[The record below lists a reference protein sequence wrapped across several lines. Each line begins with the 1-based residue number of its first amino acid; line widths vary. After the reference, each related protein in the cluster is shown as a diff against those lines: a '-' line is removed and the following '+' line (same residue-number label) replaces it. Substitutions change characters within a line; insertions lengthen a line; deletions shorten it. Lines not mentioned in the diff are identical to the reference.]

1 MNFSLQSFLNASPGA
16 IAQGILWGIMAIGVF
31 ITYKVLDYADLTVD
45 NSFCTGG
52 GVSAILI
59 VGGMN
64 PVLTLPVAFAA
75 GMLAGAVTGFLH
87 TKLKIPGILSG
98 ILTQLALYSIN
109 MRVMQRANVSLLK
122 NDTLLSL
129 KDVPHAILI
138 GLASVIIII
147 GFLYWFFGTEIG
159 CSVRATGTNE
169 KMASAVGINTNRM
182 KMLALMLSN
191 GLVALS
197 GALLAQYQGYA
208 DINMGRGAIVIG
220 LASVI
225 IGEVLIGK
233 NRNFA
238 VKLFSTILGGIIY
251 YLIISLVLQAGLDTN
266 DLKLFSALVVAAA
279 LAVPNLK
286 KTTVTKHSSKE
297 GEK

>member
-59 VGGMN
+59 VGGMD
-64 PVLTLPVAFAA
+64 PILTLPIAFAA

-129 KDVPHAILI
+129 KDVPHSILI
-138 GLASVIIII
+138 GLISVVLII
-147 GFLYWFFGTEIG
+147 GFLYWFFGTELG

-286 KTTVTKHSSKE
+286 KSSAPKHNKG

>member
-1 MNFSLQSFLNASPGA
+1 MNFSLQSFLYASPGA

-59 VGGMN
+59 VGGMD
-64 PVLTLPVAFAA
+64 PILTLPIAFAA

-129 KDVPHAILI
+129 KDVPHSILI
-138 GLASVIIII
+138 GLISVVLII
-147 GFLYWFFGTEIG
+147 GFLYWFFGTELG

-169 KMASAVGINTNRM
+169 KMASAEGINTNRM

-286 KTTVTKHSSKE
+286 KSSAPKHNKG

>member
-52 GVSAILI
+52 GVSAIFI
-59 VGGMN
+59 VGGMD
-64 PVLTLPVAFAA
+64 PILTLPIAFAA

-129 KDVPHAILI
+129 KDVPHSILI
-138 GLASVIIII
+138 GLISVVLII
-147 GFLYWFFGTEIG
+147 GFLYWFFGTELG

-169 KMASAVGINTNRM
+169 KMASAEGINTNRM

-286 KTTVTKHSSKE
+286 KSSAPKHNKG

>member
-59 VGGMN
+59 VGGMD
-64 PVLTLPVAFAA
+64 PILTLPIAFAA

-129 KDVPHAILI
+129 KDVPHSILI
-138 GLASVIIII
+138 GLISVVLII
-147 GFLYWFFGTEIG
+147 GFLYWFFGTELG

-233 NRNFA
+233 NRNWD
-238 VKLFSTILGGIIY
+238 KC
-251 YLIISLVLQAGLDTN
+251 
-266 DLKLFSALVVAAA
+266 K
-279 LAVPNLK
+279 
-286 KTTVTKHSSKE
+286 
-297 GEK
+297 

>member
-59 VGGMN
+59 VGGMD
-64 PVLTLPVAFAA
+64 PILTLPIAFAA

-129 KDVPHAILI
+129 KDVPHSILI
-138 GLASVIIII
+138 GLISVVLII
-147 GFLYWFFGTEIG
+147 GFLYWFFGTELG

-169 KMASAVGINTNRM
+169 KMASAEGINTNRM

-286 KTTVTKHSSKE
+286 KSFAPKHNKG

>member
-59 VGGMN
+59 VGGMD
-64 PVLTLPVAFAA
+64 PILTLPIAFAA

-129 KDVPHAILI
+129 KDVPHSILI
-138 GLASVIIII
+138 GLISVVLII
-147 GFLYWFFGTEIG
+147 GFLYWFFGTELG

-182 KMLALMLSN
+182 KMLAQMLSIW
-191 GLVALS
+191 LVAIS

-286 KTTVTKHSSKE
+286 KSSAPKHNKG

>member
-59 VGGMN
+59 VGGMD
-64 PVLTLPVAFAA
+64 PILTLPIAFAA

-129 KDVPHAILI
+129 KDVPHSILI
-138 GLASVIIII
+138 GLISVVLII
-147 GFLYWFFGTEIG
+147 GFLYWFFGTELG

-169 KMASAVGINTNRM
+169 KMASAEGINTNRM

-286 KTTVTKHSSKE
+286 KSSAPKHNKG

>member
-1 MNFSLQSFLNASPGA
+1 MDP
-16 IAQGILWGIMAIGVF
+16 I
-31 ITYKVLDYADLTVD
+31 
-45 NSFCTGG
+45 
-52 GVSAILI
+52 
-59 VGGMN
+59 
-64 PVLTLPVAFAA
+64 LTLPIAFAA

-129 KDVPHAILI
+129 KDVPHSILI
-138 GLASVIIII
+138 GLISVVLII
-147 GFLYWFFGTEIG
+147 GFLYWFFGTELG

-169 KMASAVGINTNRM
+169 KMASAEGINTNRM

-286 KTTVTKHSSKE
+286 KSSAPKHNKG